1 METSRYRAF
10 IRAVDKGS
18 LSQAAKDLGYTPSG
32 VSQLIGAL
40 ERDLG
45 FSVLERTAQ
54 GVSPTK
60 QGATVLSVARA
71 IVSEEDR
78 LLQMSAEIKGLST
91 GRVTIGSYSSVAT
104 HWLPRIIQLFHERYP
119 AIEIRVMEGIHQEIT
134 AWLNSKEV
142 DIGFI
147 SYDPTMPYDWIPLAH
162 DPMVAVLPANHSL
175 AQSDSFPL
183 EACNGEPFIM
193 PGRGQDIDTASLLE
207 RNNIHPHIV
216 YETIENAAMYAMVE
230 QGMGMSITNKL
241 ATHRY
246 TFDIALLPV
255 NPPQSIFLGIALP
268 SLKTASP
275 AVHHFLTYATKELQ
289 E

>member
-10 IRAVDKGS
+10 IHAVDKGS

-54 GVSPTK
+54 GVHPTK
-60 QGATVLSVARA
+60 EGNTVINVARA
-71 IVSEEDR
+71 IINEEDR
-78 LLQMSAEIKGLST
+78 LLQMSSEIKGLST

-104 HWLPRIIQLFHERYP
+104 HWLPRVIKLFHEHFP

-134 AWLNSKEV
+134 SWLNSKEA
-142 DIGFI
+142 DMGFI
-147 SYDPTMPYDWIPLAH
+147 SYDPTMPYDWVPLAH
-162 DPMVAVLPANHSL
+162 DPMVAVLPIHHPL
-175 AQSDSFPL
+175 AQTEHFPL
-183 EACNGEPFIM
+183 EACNGQPFIM

-207 RNNIHPHIV
+207 RNDIHPHIV

-230 QGMGMSITNKL
+230 QGMGMSITNEL
-241 ATHRY
+241 ATKRY
-246 TFDIALLPV
+246 TFNIALLPV
-255 NPPQSIFLGIALP
+255 DPPQSILFGVALP

-275 AVHHFLTYATKELQ
+275 AVRHFLSYATQELQ

>member
-10 IRAVDKGS
+10 IHAVDKGS

-45 FSVLERTAQ
+45 FAVLERTAQ
-54 GVSPTK
+54 GVSPTTH
-60 QGATVLSVARA
+60 GASILPAARA
-71 IVSEEDR
+71 LIAEEDR
-78 LLQMSAEIKGLST
+78 LLQMGSEIKGLAT

-104 HWLPRIIQLFHERYP
+104 HWLPHVIKQFHEEYP

-134 AWLNSKEV
+134 TWLDSKEV
-142 DIGFI
+142 DVGFI
-147 SYDPTMPYDWIPLAH
+147 SYDATMSYDWIPLAH
-162 DPMVAVLPANHSL
+162 DPMVAILPSDHPLTRFESVPL
-175 AQSDSFPL
+175 QS
-183 EACNGEPFIM
+183 CNGEPFIM
-193 PGRGQDIDTASLLE
+193 PGKGQDIDTASLLE
-207 RNNIHPHIV
+207 RNDVHPHIV

-241 ATHRY
+241 ATHR
-246 TFDIALLPV
+246 FNFNIEQRPV
-255 NPPQSIFLGIALP
+255 DPPQSILFGIALP

-275 AVHHFLTYATKELQ
+275 ALRHFLSYATQELQ